1 MNQMQRLEVIS
12 VAMWL
17 RDHATTTSN
26 EELLDKCV
34 YLSSFGV
41 FSNRNIT
48 RLISNRL
55 SHATI
60 GRHTQKT
67 TRNGGSL
74 APESLEDIRDA
85 LFSKEANRI
94 DYEAIFRAIKRGTS
108 QNMIAKLTGIP
119 QSSISR
125 KANDA
130 S

>member
-17 RDHATTTSN
+17 RDHANTTSN
-26 EELLDKCV
+26 EELLEKCV

-48 RLISNRL
+48 RLINNKL
-55 SHATI
+55 SHTTI

-67 TRNGGSL
+67 TRNGGSI

-85 LFSKEANRI
+85 LFSKEANKI
-94 DYEAIFRAIKRGTS
+94 DYQAIFRAWKHGTS

-125 KANDA
+125 EFTNAG
-130 S
+130 

>member
-1 MNQMQRLEVIS
+1 MNQMQRLEIIS

-17 RDHATTTSN
+17 RDHANTTSN
-26 EELLDKCV
+26 EELLEKCV
-34 YLSSFGV
+34 YLSSLGV

-48 RLISNRL
+48 RLINNKL

-60 GRHTQKT
+60 GRHTKKT
-67 TRNGGSL
+67 TRNGGSI

-85 LFSKEANRI
+85 LFSKESNKI
-94 DYEAIFRAIKRGTS
+94 DYQAVFRAWTHGTS

-125 KANDA
+125 MFTNA